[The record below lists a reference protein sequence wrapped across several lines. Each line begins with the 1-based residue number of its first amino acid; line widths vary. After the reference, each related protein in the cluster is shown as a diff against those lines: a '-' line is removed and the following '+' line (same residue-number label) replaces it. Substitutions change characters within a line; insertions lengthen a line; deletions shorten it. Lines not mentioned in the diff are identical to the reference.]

1 MSNRDESE
9 KTDLYRNGKRSKWRL
24 VPLALSISS
33 EKITLLETTSKH
45 EAAPGGMG
53 MQKTQYDMAVE
64 QFQRAADIMKLDH
77 NTQEILR
84 KPRRILSV
92 NFPVKMDD
100 GRIVLYQGF
109 RSQHNNALG
118 PYKGGIRY
126 HPGVTID
133 EVKALSMWM
142 TWKCAVAGI
151 PFGGAKGGVTVDPK
165 HLSHGE
171 LERLSRSF
179 FSMISE
185 IVGPFR
191 DIPAPDV
198 YTDSQTMAWFMDEY
212 SRYEKNGMNAYA
224 VVTGKPIIIGGSL
237 GRDAATGRGVAL
249 TVREAAKQLKMD
261 LKRSTCAIQ
270 GFGNVG
276 TYAHQFLEEM
286 GVKILAV
293 SDSKGGIVKKT
304 GIPYKEVIAHKKRT
318 GSVVGLPGSELIT
331 NEDVLEMDVDILV
344 PAALEGVIT
353 EKNARSIRAKL
364 IAEGANGPTSPEADD
379 ILFKNHQHVIPDILA
394 NSGGVSTSYLEWV
407 QNLQHLYWSLDE
419 VYGRLEKILVQAFGQ
434 VWNTSNRYN
443 VDMRTGAYIYAIGNV
458 RDAMKIRGWV

>member
-1 MSNRDESE
+1 M
-9 KTDLYRNGKRSKWRL
+9 
-24 VPLALSISS
+24 
-33 EKITLLETTSKH
+33 LETTSKH

-64 QFQRAADIMKLDH
+64 QFQRAADIMKVDA
-77 NTQEILR
+77 NTQEVLR

-92 NFPVKMDD
+92 NFPVRMDD

-118 PYKGGIRY
+118 PYKGGVRF

-185 IVGPFR
+185 IVGPYR
-191 DIPAPDV
+191 DVPAPDV

-212 SRYEKNGMNAYA
+212 SRTENNGNSYA

-237 GRDAATGRGVAL
+237 GRDSATGKGVAV
-249 TVREAAKQLKMD
+249 TIGEAAKHLKMD

-276 TYAHQFLEEM
+276 SYAHQFLEEM
-286 GVKILAV
+286 GVKVIAV
-293 SDSKGGIVKKT
+293 SDSKGGILKKT
-304 GIPYKEVIAHKKRT
+304 GISFKDVTAHKKRS
-318 GSVVGLPGSELIT
+318 GSVVELAGSEEIT
-331 NEDVLEMDVDILV
+331 NEDVLEAEVDILV
-344 PAALEGVIT
+344 PAALENVIT
-353 EKNARSIRAKL
+353 ERNARNIRAKL
-364 IAEGANGPTSPEADD
+364 IGEGANGPTSPEADD
-379 ILFKNHQHVIPDILA
+379 ILFKNRQHVIPDILA

-407 QNLQHLYWSLDE
+407 QNLQRLYWPLEE
-419 VYGRLEKILVQAFGQ
+419 VENRLQKILVTAFAE
-434 VWNTSNRYN
+434 VWKTSQNYN
-443 VDMRTGAYIYAIGNV
+443 VDMRMGAYIYAIGKV

>member
-1 MSNRDESE
+1 M
-9 KTDLYRNGKRSKWRL
+9 
-24 VPLALSISS
+24 
-33 EKITLLETTSKH
+33 LETTSKH

-64 QFQRAADIMKLDH
+64 QFQRAADIMKVDA
-77 NTQEILR
+77 NTQEVLR

-92 NFPVKMDD
+92 NFPVRMDD

-118 PYKGGIRY
+118 PYKGGIRF

-191 DIPAPDV
+191 DVPAPDV

-212 SRYEKNGMNAYA
+212 SRHENNNINSHA
-224 VVTGKPIIIGGSL
+224 VVTGKPIILGGSL
-237 GRDAATGRGVAL
+237 GRDSATGKGVAV
-249 TVREAAKQLKMD
+249 TIGEAAKRLKMD
-261 LKRSTCAIQ
+261 LKR
-270 GFGNVG
+270 
-276 TYAHQFLEEM
+276 
-286 GVKILAV
+286 
-293 SDSKGGIVKKT
+293 
-304 GIPYKEVIAHKKRT
+304 
-318 GSVVGLPGSELIT
+318 
-331 NEDVLEMDVDILV
+331 
-344 PAALEGVIT
+344 
-353 EKNARSIRAKL
+353 
-364 IAEGANGPTSPEADD
+364 
-379 ILFKNHQHVIPDILA
+379 
-394 NSGGVSTSYLEWV
+394 
-407 QNLQHLYWSLDE
+407 
-419 VYGRLEKILVQAFGQ
+419 
-434 VWNTSNRYN
+434 
-443 VDMRTGAYIYAIGNV
+443 
-458 RDAMKIRGWV
+458 